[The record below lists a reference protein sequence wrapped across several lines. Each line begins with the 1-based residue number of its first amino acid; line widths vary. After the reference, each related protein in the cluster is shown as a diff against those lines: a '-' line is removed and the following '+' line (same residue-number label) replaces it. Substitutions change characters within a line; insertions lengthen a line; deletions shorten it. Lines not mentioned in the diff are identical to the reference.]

1 MAKKRINY
9 RPGKAQARMGLVVGV
24 LFIII
29 GVTVVIPATLLSGF
43 SPAALFGLVW
53 TGMAVYT
60 TVVNAKVVFGKEEE
74 TQEYF
79 GGYVITEEE
88 PAPPAQ
94 STGET
99 HDHIPSM
106 ALDTQRRLE
115 QLQKLKEAGL
125 VTDAEYTEKRREI
138 LREL

>member
-24 LFIII
+24 LFIFI
-29 GVTVVIPATLLSGF
+29 GLGVVIPATLASGF
-43 SPAALFGLVW
+43 FPAALFGLAW
-53 TGMAVYT
+53 TGIAIYN
-60 TVVNAKVVFGKEEE
+60 TVINAKVAFGKEEE

-88 PAPPAQ
+88 PAKPA
-94 STGET
+94 GDAVET

-125 VTDAEYTEKRREI
+125 ITDAEYTEKRREI

>member
-60 TVVNAKVVFGKEEE
+60 TVVNAKVAFGKEEE

-88 PAPPAQ
+88 PARPADE
-94 STGET
+94 SET

-106 ALDTQRRLE
+106 ALDTQKRLE

-125 VTDAEYTEKRREI
+125 ITDAEYTEKRREI

>member
-1 MAKKRINY
+1 MARKRINY

-24 LFIII
+24 LFIFI
-29 GVTVVIPATLLSGF
+29 GLGVVIPATLASGF
-43 SPAALFGLVW
+43 FPAALFGLVW
-53 TGMAVYT
+53 TGIAIYN
-60 TVVNAKVVFGKEEE
+60 TVINAKVVFGKEEE

-79 GGYVITEEE
+79 GGYVISEEE
-88 PAPPAQ
+88 PPAPAGDE
-94 STGET
+94 SET

-125 VTDAEYTEKRREI
+125 ITDAEYTEKRREI

>member
-1 MAKKRINY
+1 MARKRINY

-24 LFIII
+24 LFIFI
-29 GVTVVIPATLLSGF
+29 GLGVVIPATLASGF
-43 SPAALFGLVW
+43 FPAALFGLVW
-53 TGMAVYT
+53 TGIAVYN
-60 TVVNAKVVFGKEEE
+60 TVINAKVAFGKEEE

-79 GGYVITEEE
+79 GGYVISEEE
-88 PAPPAQ
+88 PAAPA
-94 STGET
+94 GDAAET

-125 VTDAEYTEKRREI
+125 ITDAEYTEKRREI

>member
-1 MAKKRINY
+1 MARKRINY

-24 LFIII
+24 LFIFI
-29 GVTVVIPATLLSGF
+29 GLGVVIPATLASGF
-43 SPAALFGLVW
+43 FPAALFGLVW
-53 TGMAVYT
+53 TGIAVYN
-60 TVVNAKVVFGKEEE
+60 TVVNAKVAFGKEE

-79 GGYVITEEE
+79 GGYVISEEE
-88 PAPPAQ
+88 PARPAGEA
-94 STGET
+94 TET

-125 VTDAEYTEKRREI
+125 ITDAEYTEKRREI

>member
-1 MAKKRINY
+1 MARKRINY

-24 LFIII
+24 LFIFI
-29 GVTVVIPATLLSGF
+29 GLGVVIPATLASGF
-43 SPAALFGLVW
+43 FPAALFGLVW
-53 TGMAVYT
+53 TGIAVYN
-60 TVVNAKVVFGKEEE
+60 TVINAKVAFGKEEE

-79 GGYVITEEE
+79 GGYVISEEE
-88 PAPPAQ
+88 PAAPADE
-94 STGET
+94 SET

-125 VTDAEYTEKRREI
+125 ITDAEYTEKRREI

>member
-29 GVTVVIPATLLSGF
+29 GVTVVIPATLFSGF

-60 TVVNAKVVFGKEEE
+60 TVINAKVVFGKEEE
-74 TQEYF
+74 TQDYF
-79 GGYVITEEE
+79 GGYVISEEE
-88 PAPPAQ
+88 PARPAGDT
-94 STGET
+94 SET
-99 HDHIPSM
+99 HDHIPST
-106 ALDTQRRLE
+106 ALDARKRLE
-115 QLQKLKEAGL
+115 QLESLKQAGL
-125 VTDAEYTEKRREI
+125 VTEAEYREKRREI
-138 LREL
+138 LEQL